1 MTNKV
6 KTWEHLLQC
15 LLCCAWLTNDSY
27 HNNYQDPLVNQEL
40 VLKRKI
46 ATCKEGMSV
55 LLNPEG
61 FY

>member
-1 MTNKV
+1 MKNKV

-15 LLCCAWLTNDSY
+15 LPCCACLTNDSY
-27 HNNYQDPLVNQEL
+27 HNNHQGPLVNQEL
-40 VLKRKI
+40 LLKRI
-46 ATCKEGMSV
+46 TCKEGMSM